1 MHKHKRRRHG
11 PHFFFPGGM
20 IWWFIFAMMFMQ
32 GEWWPWL
39 LVAGGF
45 WMLFGSMFDEEKEKP
60 HKKNP
65 PVADFDSTPPVV
77 TKPAFTPTE
86 PIHNAALL
94 PAMCS
99 QCGAPVSPYEVKWR
113 GAQSAACPYCGSNLK
128 MKK

>member
-1 MHKHKRRRHG
+1 MHKHKRYKRGH
-11 PHFFFPGGM
+11 FPGGM

-39 LVAGGF
+39 LIAGGCWF
-45 WMLFGSMFDEEKEKP
+45 VFGSMFDEEKEKP

-65 PVADFDSTPPVV
+65 PVSDVESAPAPVV
-77 TKPAFTPTE
+77 TKPIVTSTE

-94 PAMCS
+94 PSTCS

-113 GAQSAACPYCGSNLK
+113 GAQSASCSYCGSNLK